1 MSRGEG
7 WLPQRWAVFGCIAC
21 TGRYRKG
28 LKARSGTSRGAT
40 GIGKKASIPVGPKTT
55 FPDCPERTLS
65 STEKVGS
72 HSCHPNGESP
82 LLWSVTADVFCEL
95 RF

>member
-1 MSRGEG
+1 MWTQMQKEEAMRRRT
-7 WLPQRWAVFGCIAC
+7 QR
-21 TGRYRKG
+21 
-28 LKARSGTSRGAT
+28 RSWEPGNTR
-40 GIGKKASIPVGPKTT
+40 IGKKASIPVGPKAT
-55 FPDCPERTLS
+55 FPDCPERTFS

-95 RF
+95 RL